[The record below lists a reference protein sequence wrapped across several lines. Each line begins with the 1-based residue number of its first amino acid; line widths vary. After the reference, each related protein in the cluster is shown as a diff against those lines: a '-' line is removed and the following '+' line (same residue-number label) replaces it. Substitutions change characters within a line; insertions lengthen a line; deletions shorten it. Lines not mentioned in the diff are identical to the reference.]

1 MADLDGHGMASAVAI
16 NDSSI
21 WVERNNGTGRLN
33 PPSSISTE
41 PFFGTWQY
49 MADVDGSGRASAVA
63 VGANGIWVKKNL
75 SGQLGPATQWFNGP
89 LYGTH

>member
-1 MADLDGHGMASAVAI
+1 MAI

-21 WVERNNGTGRLN
+21 WVERNNGGGGLN
-33 PPSSISTE
+33 APSSSSNE

-63 VGANGIWVKKNL
+63 VGANGIL
-75 SGQLGPATQWFNGP
+75 SVTPYYNKPSQEGIYQHFSAIAAAAR
-89 LYGTH
+89 